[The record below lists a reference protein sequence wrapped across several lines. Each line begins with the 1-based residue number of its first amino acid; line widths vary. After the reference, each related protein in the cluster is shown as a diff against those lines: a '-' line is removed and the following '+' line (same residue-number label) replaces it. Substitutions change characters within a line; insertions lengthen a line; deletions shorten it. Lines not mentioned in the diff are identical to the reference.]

1 MSMTIKQFEAF
12 RLVLAHGTT
21 SYAAEKLDLTQS
33 AVSRVITQLEQEVG
47 FLLFDRRQG
56 RLHITPEGQRL
67 YSLVEKILTG
77 VDQINALSED
87 ESRFDSASLNVGT
100 MSSLGMSIMPRAVQ
114 AIRERFQNLR
124 VTIDVAGRSQLE
136 DATMQG
142 EHDMALVTLPIENR
156 ALTVEPLSEV
166 ECTCILPIG
175 HPLAEKPFISPHD
188 LEDEQF
194 ISMEPGTWIRYRTD
208 EMFSVL
214 GINRKLQ
221 IETGS
226 MILMCSLVADGL
238 GVSLVHRFVAEQF
251 SDNLVIKPFRP
262 RFGFEFGIIL
272 PSGAHRTLITQHFI
286 HCIKDTF
293 KDLRR
298 AYDQATD
305 ADIQAIT
312 TVPRPVAIWRDR

>member
-21 SYAAEKLDLTQS
+21 SYAAEKLELTQS

-47 FLLFDRRQG
+47 FSLFDRRQG

-87 ESRFDSASLNVGT
+87 ESRFDAAALNVGT
-100 MSSLGMSIMPRAVQ
+100 MSSLGMSIMPPAVQ
-114 AIRERFQNLR
+114 AIRERFPNLH

-156 ALTVEPLSEV
+156 ALTVEPLSEI
-166 ECTCILPIG
+166 ECSCILPQG
-175 HPLAEKPFISPHD
+175 HRLADKPFISPHD
-188 LEDEQF
+188 LEGEQF

-214 GINRKLQ
+214 GIERKLQ

-226 MILMCSLVADGL
+226 MILMCNLVADGL
-238 GVSLVHRFVAEQF
+238 GVSLVHRFVAELF
-251 SDNLVIKPFRP
+251 SDTLIAKPFRP
-262 RFGFEFGIIL
+262 RFGFEFGLIL
-272 PSGAHRTLITQHFI
+272 PSRAHRTPVIQHFS
-286 HCIKDTF
+286 HCIKDRF
-293 KDLRR
+293 RDLRR
-298 AYDQATD
+298 AYDQESDVGVRTD
-305 ADIQAIT
+305 SGVT
-312 TVPRPVAIWRDR
+312 RPLAIWQGR